1 MATTNVTMMSVKS
14 LTTTES
20 DIEVENFL
28 VFRIID
34 PWGFQDGPNPT
45 PPYVYILIEVGY
57 IVLFVIVTYL
67 MRKYNFMKTDD
78 DAVTK
83 HHRRHFEM
91 MKRQQEDL
99 ITRQKSNE
107 NFLVANNEGKA

>member
-67 MRKYNFMKTDD
+67 MRKYNFMK
-78 DAVTK
+78 VISQ
-83 HHRRHFEM
+83 HSCNILLH
-91 MKRQQEDL
+91 
-99 ITRQKSNE
+99 KSNDSRQTMTQLQ
-107 NFLVANNEGKA
+107 NTIVAILK

>member
-20 DIEVENFL
+20 DIE
-28 VFRIID
+28 
-34 PWGFQDGPNPT
+34 DGPNPT